1 MLDILRQCQSPQ
13 KVRQVV
19 RQGEQL
25 QACLI
30 VLERAAGEL
39 RPYHGVLAFLDP
51 LLRRAATIVKL
62 DHILRVLIQ
71 IGHNEADTWEQ
82 FACVSFDLGHDAP
95 CPLSRFRLI
104 LEAVVENV
112 VRCQVN
118 PSSVHLQ
125 ILPPGTKPENTVDR
139 LLETKR
145 QQPDVWAHIGAVNQ
159 VCVPTLMAGK
169 SPRRYR
175 YADNKSSRA

>member
-1 MLDILRQCQSPQ
+1 
-13 KVRQVV
+13 
-19 RQGEQL
+19 L
-25 QACLI
+25 QPRLV
-30 VLERAAGEL
+30 VLERAAREL
-39 RPYHGVLAFLDP
+39 RPFDGVLAFFDP

-125 ILPPGTKPENTVDR
+125 FLPLHE
-139 LLETKR
+139 
-145 QQPDVWAHIGAVNQ
+145 
-159 VCVPTLMAGK
+159 AGK
-169 SPRRYR
+169 HGGPTPGNEEAATGCLGPYRRR
-175 YADNKSSRA
+175 ESSLRTHFDGRKISRKVSLCR